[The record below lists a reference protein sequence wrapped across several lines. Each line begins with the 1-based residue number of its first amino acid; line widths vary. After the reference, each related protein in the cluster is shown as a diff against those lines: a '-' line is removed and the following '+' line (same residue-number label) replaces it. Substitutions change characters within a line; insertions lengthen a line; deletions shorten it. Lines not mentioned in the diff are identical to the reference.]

1 MNKFFLVSLIAILLG
16 GTTVFGQK
24 KTSFNLGE
32 EEELLLKYE
41 YTVFY
46 TKIIDNRE
54 VIKLIVFKHP
64 SSIDLEEERCLGMVS
79 SSPWV
84 ENGPFIFQIP
94 KGWILEVKNGRLEYH
109 PPEAF

>member
-1 MNKFFLVSLIAILLG
+1 MVSFPFNSIM
-16 GTTVFGQK
+16 QK
-24 KTSFNLGE
+24 RAQSFAFKPE
-32 EEELLLKYE
+32 
-41 YTVFY
+41 T
-46 TKIIDNRE
+46 
-54 VIKLIVFKHP
+54 IVFKHP